1 MALLTVST
9 ANAPPAPSLPPPAP
23 PQKYRE
29 QERFGLRGEGGCTQA
44 TA

>member
-9 ANAPPAPSLPPPAP
+9 ANAPPPPPS
-23 PQKYRE
+23 PQKVYRE
-29 QERFGLRGEGGCTQA
+29 QEQFGLRGGGGCTQA

>member
-9 ANAPPAPSLPPPAP
+9 ANAPPRPHPPPP
-23 PQKYRE
+23 PQKKYRE
-29 QERFGLRGEGGCTQA
+29 QERFGLRGGGGCTQA

>member
-9 ANAPPAPSLPPPAP
+9 ANAPPPPKK
-23 PQKYRE
+23 KYRE
-29 QERFGLRGEGGCTQA
+29 QERFGLRGGGGCTQA